1 MGVFTGG
8 LDRDPLPYGLSPRE
22 LVMKFTRLKQRRR
35 DDTLTFVIDSQHS
48 KPLSLRNHFD
58 GEGLNYGGAAEF

>member
-8 LDRDPLPYGLSPRE
+8 LDRDPLPYGLSLGE
-22 LVMKFTRLKQRRR
+22 LVMKFTLLEQRRR
-35 DDTLTFVIDSQHS
+35 DDTLTFIIDSEHS
-48 KPLSLRNHFD
+48 KPLSFWNHFD

>member
-8 LDRDPLPYGLSPRE
+8 LDRDPLPYGLSLRE

-35 DDTLTFVIDSQHS
+35 DDPFTFVIDREYS
-48 KPLSLRNHFD
+48 KLLSLWNHFN
-58 GEGLNYGGAAEF
+58 GEGLNNGGAAEF

>member
-8 LDRDPLPYGLSPRE
+8 LDRDPLPYGLSLRE

-35 DDTLTFVIDSQHS
+35 DDTLTFVIDREYS
-48 KPLSLRNHFD
+48 KPLSLWNHFD
-58 GEGLNYGGAAEF
+58 GEGLNHGGAAEF